1 MSALSSSAAE
11 NCGSATPKCWQS
23 KLKRN
28 VKMSSTVSFYC
39 KVRHIATMKNIHVQ
53 QLTLIL
59 IYIWVI
65 LYLLWTLRGD
75 LRFDSTLKIRLCQVN
90 HIRLCDLTIRQS
102 YFCLVRRTQN
112 SFALAMGSVSIF
124 FLGLPHSFLA
134 PRGFA
139 TRRSRAHAHPSLNLQ
154 KERDRS
160 QSSQNCLNCQN
171 DSLPTEVTFPTV
183 Y

>member
-39 KVRHIATMKNIHVQ
+39 KVRHIATMKNIPVQ

-59 IYIWVI
+59 IYI

-75 LRFDSTLKIRLCQVN
+75 LLFDSKLEIWLCQVN
-90 HIRLCDLTIRQS
+90 HKRLCDLTIRQS

-112 SFALAMGSVSIF
+112 SLALAMGAVCIF
-124 FLGLPHSFLA
+124 S
-134 PRGFA
+134 
-139 TRRSRAHAHPSLNLQ
+139 SRAAALVSRVSRLRYSTRTRVHSPH
-154 KERDRS
+154 
-160 QSSQNCLNCQN
+160 
-171 DSLPTEVTFPTV
+171 
-183 Y
+183 

>member
-1 MSALSSSAAE
+1 MSVLSSSAAE

-39 KVRHIATMKNIHVQ
+39 KVRHIATMKNIPVQ

-59 IYIWVI
+59 IYIM
-65 LYLLWTLRGD
+65 YLLWTLRGD
-75 LRFDSTLKIRLCQVN
+75 LRFDSTLKLRLCQVN

-112 SFALAMGSVSIF
+112 SFALSMGAVCIF
-124 FLGLPHSFLA
+124 S
-134 PRGFA
+134 
-139 TRRSRAHAHPSLNLQ
+139 SRAAALVSRVSRIRYSTRARVHSPH
-154 KERDRS
+154 
-160 QSSQNCLNCQN
+160 
-171 DSLPTEVTFPTV
+171 
-183 Y
+183 

>member
-90 HIRLCDLTIRQS
+90 HIRLCDLTISQS
-102 YFCLVRRTQN
+102 YFCVVRRAQN
-112 SFALAMGSVSIF
+112 SFALVMGAVCNFS
-124 FLGLPHSFLA
+124 
-134 PRGFA
+134 
-139 TRRSRAHAHPSLNLQ
+139 SRAAALVSRVSRLRYSTRARVHSPH
-154 KERDRS
+154 
-160 QSSQNCLNCQN
+160 
-171 DSLPTEVTFPTV
+171 
-183 Y
+183 

>member
-23 KLKRN
+23 KLNKN

-39 KVRHIATMKNIHVQ
+39 KVRHIATMKNIPVQ

-59 IYIWVI
+59 IYI

-90 HIRLCDLTIRQS
+90 HIRLCHLTIRQS

-112 SFALAMGSVSIF
+112 SFALAMGAVCIF
-124 FLGLPHSFLA
+124 S
-134 PRGFA
+134 
-139 TRRSRAHAHPSLNLQ
+139 SRAAALVSRVSRLRYSTRARVHSPH
-154 KERDRS
+154 
-160 QSSQNCLNCQN
+160 
-171 DSLPTEVTFPTV
+171 
-183 Y
+183 

>member
-39 KVRHIATMKNIHVQ
+39 KVRHIATMKNIPVQ

-59 IYIWVI
+59 IYI

-75 LRFDSTLKIRLCQVN
+75 LRFDSALKIRLCQVN

-112 SFALAMGSVSIF
+112 SFALAMGAVCNFS
-124 FLGLPHSFLA
+124 
-134 PRGFA
+134 
-139 TRRSRAHAHPSLNLQ
+139 SRAVGYGISLYFFSRAAALVS
-154 KERDRS
+154 RVSRLRYS
-160 QSSQNCLNCQN
+160 TRARVHS
-171 DSLPTEVTFPTV
+171 PH
-183 Y
+183 

>member
-39 KVRHIATMKNIHVQ
+39 KVRHIDEKYPCTTAYFNFDLHPVLIVNIKGRPTFWQYTKNTALPSESYTPLSFNHPSIVF
-53 QLTLIL
+53 LPCEASAKFISSG
-59 IYIWVI
+59 YGSS
-65 LYLLWTLRGD
+65 LYFFFSGCRTRFSRLAASLLD
-75 LRFDSTLKIRLCQVN
+75 
-90 HIRLCDLTIRQS
+90 
-102 YFCLVRRTQN
+102 
-112 SFALAMGSVSIF
+112 
-124 FLGLPHSFLA
+124 
-134 PRGFA
+134 
-139 TRRSRAHAHPSLNLQ
+139 AHARALPSLNLR
-154 KERDRS
+154 KKRDRS

-171 DSLPTEVTFPTV
+171 VSLPTKVTFPTV

>member
-39 KVRHIATMKNIHVQ
+39 KVRHIATMKNIPVQ

-59 IYIWVI
+59 IYI

-112 SFALAMGSVSIF
+112 YSFALAMGAVCNFS
-124 FLGLPHSFLA
+124 
-134 PRGFA
+134 
-139 TRRSRAHAHPSLNLQ
+139 SRAAALVSRVSRLRYSTRARVHSPH
-154 KERDRS
+154 
-160 QSSQNCLNCQN
+160 
-171 DSLPTEVTFPTV
+171 
-183 Y
+183 

>member
-39 KVRHIATMKNIHVQ
+39 KVRHIATMKNIPAQ

-59 IYIWVI
+59 IYI

-75 LRFDSTLKIRLCQVN
+75 LLFDNKLEIWLCQVN
-90 HIRLCDLTIRQS
+90 HKRLCDLTIRQS

-112 SFALAMGSVSIF
+112 SLALAMAAVCIF
-124 FLGLPHSFLA
+124 S
-134 PRGFA
+134 
-139 TRRSRAHAHPSLNLQ
+139 SRAAALVSRVSRLRYSTRTRVHSPH
-154 KERDRS
+154 
-160 QSSQNCLNCQN
+160 
-171 DSLPTEVTFPTV
+171 
-183 Y
+183 

>member
-39 KVRHIATMKNIHVQ
+39 KVRHIATMKNIPVQ

-59 IYIWVI
+59 IYIVI

-112 SFALAMGSVSIF
+112 SFALAMGAVCNFS
-124 FLGLPHSFLA
+124 
-134 PRGFA
+134 
-139 TRRSRAHAHPSLNLQ
+139 SRAAALVSRVSRLRYSTRARVHSPH
-154 KERDRS
+154 
-160 QSSQNCLNCQN
+160 
-171 DSLPTEVTFPTV
+171 
-183 Y
+183 

>member
-28 VKMSSTVSFYC
+28 VKISSTVC
-39 KVRHIATMKNIHVQ
+39 KVRHIATMKNIPVQ

-59 IYIWVI
+59 IYIVI

-75 LRFDSTLKIRLCQVN
+75 LRFDSALKIRLCQVN

-112 SFALAMGSVSIF
+112 SFALAMGAVCIF
-124 FLGLPHSFLA
+124 S
-134 PRGFA
+134 
-139 TRRSRAHAHPSLNLQ
+139 SRAAALVSRVSRLRYSTRARVHSPH
-154 KERDRS
+154 
-160 QSSQNCLNCQN
+160 
-171 DSLPTEVTFPTV
+171 
-183 Y
+183 

>member
-39 KVRHIATMKNIHVQ
+39 KVRHIATMKNIPVQ

-59 IYIWVI
+59 IYI

-90 HIRLCDLTIRQS
+90 HIRLCHLTIRQS
-102 YFCLVRRTQN
+102 YFCLVRRPQN
-112 SFALAMGSVSIF
+112 SFALAMGAVCIF
-124 FLGLPHSFLA
+124 S
-134 PRGFA
+134 
-139 TRRSRAHAHPSLNLQ
+139 SRAAALVSRVSRLRYSTRTRVHSPH
-154 KERDRS
+154 
-160 QSSQNCLNCQN
+160 
-171 DSLPTEVTFPTV
+171 
-183 Y
+183 

>member
-39 KVRHIATMKNIHVQ
+39 KVRHIATMKNIPVQ

-59 IYIWVI
+59 IYI

-75 LRFDSTLKIRLCQVN
+75 LRFDSALKIRLCQVN

-112 SFALAMGSVSIF
+112 SFALATGAVCNFS
-124 FLGLPHSFLA
+124 
-134 PRGFA
+134 
-139 TRRSRAHAHPSLNLQ
+139 SRAAALVSRVSRLRYSTRARARVHSPH
-154 KERDRS
+154 
-160 QSSQNCLNCQN
+160 
-171 DSLPTEVTFPTV
+171 
-183 Y
+183 